1 VPSWHRQSLVST
13 LVAQALLEKGLL
25 ESALAG
31 MSSAVDATATVIR
44 EQPWL
49 CAALVAVVCLF
60 ILSRRK

>member
-1 VPSWHRQSLVST
+1 VST

-49 CAALVAVVCLF
+49 CAALVAIVCLF
-60 ILSRRK
+60 ILNRRK